1 MGLTGRRRLPPH
13 RRLVTLSR
21 DPPMKT
27 ILVVE
32 DEMKIARLV
41 RDYLEVRGS
50 M

>member
-1 MGLTGRRRLPPH
+1 
-13 RRLVTLSR
+13 
-21 DPPMKT
+21 MKT